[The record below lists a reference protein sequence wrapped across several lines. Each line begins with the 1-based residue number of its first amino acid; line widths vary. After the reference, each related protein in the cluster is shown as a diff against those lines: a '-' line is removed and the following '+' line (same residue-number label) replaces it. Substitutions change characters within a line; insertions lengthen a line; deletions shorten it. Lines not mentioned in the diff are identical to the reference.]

1 MDRLLIWKRPL
12 SCVQF
17 VEADLRPDASFHADA
32 VETKDA
38 QEHRRSEARSEIP
51 SEPSSFE
58 CGTPYKYGIPRK
70 EGDDYWSDIFRPLEA
85 TDRDQCVAWKE
96 EVQNVLI
103 FASLFSAVVTAF
115 IIESYKDLKPDP
127 NETAVVLLG
136 RIVARLDRIS
146 NGSATSA
153 TPDPDPSTIPFSFSP
168 STIRVNIFWILSLVV
183 SLTTVLIGIVS
194 SQWLREHQRYPAH
207 FSPEEKF
214 GLLNMRTEMIE
225 KWGVAAFFSSL
236 PVLLQLALVLFF
248 LGLADFLVSLG
259 VSQVTIPVVVAI
271 SLSFLFLFA
280 TTVIPAFQV
289 FTVLSWRSTGD
300 NNVPVPCPYQSPQ
313 ARLLHLA
320 LSSRLGSVFAL
331 YTFLPIYYAM
341 DQSVAKLKSPDWG
354 KLFHDF
360 VYMSFPRRFRKFL
373 ESVNKFFQ
381 RILPRYLW
389 KAELSDQVSALT
401 RALSW
406 PDMNIE
412 WISVRRSYFPPAFSP
427 GGPGFW
433 ENGSFKKGVEYG
445 PPYDQIQGISNVCGR
460 YRYHDGIRQ
469 AAYHCFIDCISVP
482 GLRPGQIAFAPR
494 SWQFACPYYRAVIQL
509 LAPRN
514 DLIYV
519 ELVPQ
524 IDTLQPALLHDE
536 AVLLFLRKFMKGAA
550 KWETE
555 LELLYRT
562 YRSLDLDS
570 SIESLVV
577 PTSGSEMAQRVNRLR
592 CGDGLGEAMFFMDPV
607 HSNGTF
613 SAVFRTEYLDSLFN
627 DIAHNLF
634 PSTIHLVCGDCLGL
648 YITDYLFIHRPG
660 IPTQAVSNLKYH
672 FNSYWKRPGIQ
683 AFLVTYSL
691 LEAYS
696 RFSNPADE
704 VYLQNSSTP
713 FNISDLAR
721 EMLQVCEGILS
732 DPETEQN
739 RIFIQTVAGIWT
751 NWNLERA
758 VGYLQGGVIWI
769 DKLASQDIPHSRRAI
784 PATLSVEDLGAA
796 TSPENVPLPD
806 EEESDL
812 ASKVQDHESH
822 QDHDGKTN
830 GIMHPQYRHEIRP
843 GSNSKNEEITSSQV

>member
-1 MDRLLIWKRPL
+1 MSSVTNPPTRRDSNESKNGEGPGAGKDKV
-12 SCVQF
+12 SCLCTVLALEEAAKLCQETTQF
-17 VEADLRPDASFHADA
+17 VEADLQPDTSLHADA

-38 QEHRRSEARSEIP
+38 QEEHPGSKARSEIP
-51 SEPSSFE
+51 LGPSSFE

-70 EGDDYWSDIFRPLEA
+70 EGHDYWSDILNPLEV
-85 TDRDQCVAWKE
+85 TDRDQCAAWKE

-103 FASLFSAVVTAF
+103 FLKASLFSAVVTAF

-136 RIVARLDRIS
+136 RIVARLDSIS
-146 NGSATSA
+146 NGSTVSA
-153 TPDPDPSTIPFSFSP
+153 TPNPDPSTIPFSFSP

-214 GLLNMRTEMIE
+214 GLLNMRTEMME

-300 NNVPVPCPYQSPQ
+300 NNVPAPCPYHSPQ

-320 LSSRLGSVFAL
+320 LSSRLGSIFAL

-341 DQSVAKLKSPDWG
+341 DQLVVKLKSPDWG

-360 VYMSFPRRFRKFL
+360 VYMSFPRQFRKFL

-389 KAELSDQVSALT
+389 KAELSDQVSALSLS
-401 RALSW
+401 RSW
-406 PDMNIE
+406 PDLHIE
-412 WISVRRSYFPPAFSP
+412 WISIRRSYFPPAFSP

-445 PPYDQIQGISNVCGR
+445 PPYEQIQGVTNVCGR

-482 GLRPGQIAFAPR
+482 GLRPGQMSFATR

-519 ELVPQ
+519 ELLPQ
-524 IDTLQPALLHDE
+524 IDALQPSLLYDE
-536 AVLLFLRKFMKGAA
+536 AVLLFLRKFMMGAA

-562 YRSLDLDS
+562 YRSLDLCS
-570 SIESLVV
+570 PIESLVV
-577 PTSGSEMAQRVNRLR
+577 PTTGSEMARRINRLR
-592 CGDGLGEAMFFMDPV
+592 TVDRIGEAMFFMDPV
-607 HSNGTF
+607 HPNAT
-613 SAVFRTEYLDSLFN
+613 
-627 DIAHNLF
+627 
-634 PSTIHLVCGDCLGL
+634 C
-648 YITDYLFIHRPG
+648 
-660 IPTQAVSNLKYH
+660 
-672 FNSYWKRPGIQ
+672 IQ

-704 VYLQNSSTP
+704 VYLRNSSIP
-713 FNISDLAR
+713 SNIFHLSR
-721 EMLQVCEGILS
+721 KMLQVCEVILS

-739 RIFIQTVAGIWT
+739 RNFIQTISGIWT

-758 VGYLQGGVIWI
+758 VSYLQGGIIWI
-769 DKLASQDIPHSRRAI
+769 DKLSSQNTLRVSSS
-784 PATLSVEDLGAA
+784 LSVEDLCVAA
-796 TSPENVPLPD
+796 SPENVPLPD
-806 EEESDL
+806 EESDL
-812 ASKVQDHESH
+812 ASNVQDHEPH
-822 QDHDGKTN
+822 RGNDGDNIVHPEYPHKT
-830 GIMHPQYRHEIRP
+830 E
-843 GSNSKNEEITSSQV
+843 SA